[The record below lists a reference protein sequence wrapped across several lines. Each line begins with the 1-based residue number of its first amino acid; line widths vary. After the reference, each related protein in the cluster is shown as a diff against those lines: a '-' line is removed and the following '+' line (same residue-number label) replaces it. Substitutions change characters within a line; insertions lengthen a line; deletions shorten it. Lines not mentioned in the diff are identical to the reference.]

1 MFIPTAKQKHK
12 SQLAYCNTADND
24 LELYQLSW
32 YSYAICHTKSRIITD
47 EQNYSAVSLVSFPD
61 HLMSSAMYVVLKSIC
76 TGLGL
81 GPGTNTS
88 AFYLFLGRSL
98 GMS

>member
-1 MFIPTAKQKHK
+1 MNISDT
-12 SQLAYCNTADND
+12 D

-32 YSYAICHTKSRIITD
+32 YSYTICDTRSRIMTTD
-47 EQNYSAVSLVSFPD
+47 QQNYSAVSLVSFPD
-61 HLMSSAMYVVLKSIC
+61 HLMSSAMQVVLKSIC
-76 TGLGL
+76 TGFGL

-98 GMS
+98 GMSQSTITVA